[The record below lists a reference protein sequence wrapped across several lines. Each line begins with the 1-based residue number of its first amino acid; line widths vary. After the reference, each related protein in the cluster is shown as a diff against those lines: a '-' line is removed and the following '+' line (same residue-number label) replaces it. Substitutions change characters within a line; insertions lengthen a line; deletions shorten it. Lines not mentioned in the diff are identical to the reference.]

1 MQFRNIVLMLGLVA
15 LLVGV
20 ALAIVWA
27 RLPAEKPQPEDVAMR
42 HPAILVVTT
51 DIPQGAQLRA
61 DQIAWKEVPAA
72 DITPAN
78 IVRGQVSSDLYVG
91 AVARRAFGV
100 GEALARNALVLRGER
115 NFLAATL
122 TPGMYAVSLS
132 VDPAQIVA
140 GLLRPGDHVDVIL
153 SQALGDA
160 NGIANA
166 VDGTVLRD
174 IRVLAVDQWFAGTNT
189 PAEAAVPMA
198 PAATKMPTTITL
210 EVTEVDA
217 KRLLVAT
224 QIGHVTLA
232 LRSLEGSFVV
242 SDVSLEGAMPVWSD
256 EVSSAF
262 RPARETSVAS
272 ARGTVRII
280 RGSKVGTD

>member
-1 MQFRNIVLMLGLVA
+1 MLGLFA
-15 LLVGV
+15 LVVGV

-27 RLPAEKPQPEDVAMR
+27 RLPAEKPSPEDIAMR
-42 HPAILVVTT
+42 HPAILVVTS

-61 DQIAWKEVPAA
+61 DQIEWKEVPAA
-72 DITPAN
+72 DIAPTN
-78 IVRGQVSSDLYVG
+78 IVRGQASSDIYVG
-91 AVARRAFGV
+91 AVVRRALGA
-100 GEALARNALVLRGER
+100 GEALARDALVLRGER

-122 TPGMYAVSLS
+122 TPGMYAVALS

-160 NGIANA
+160 NGAASA

-174 IRVLAVDQWFAGTNT
+174 IRVVAVDQWFAGPNT
-189 PAEAAVPMA
+189 QVEASAPMA
-198 PAATKMPTTITL
+198 PAATKMPKTITL
-210 EVTEVDA
+210 ELTEVDA

-232 LRSLEGSFVV
+232 LRSIEGSFVV
-242 SDVSLEGAMPVWSD
+242 SDGSIEGAMPVWSD
-256 EVSSAF
+256 EVSSAV
-262 RPARETSVAS
+262 RGAQEASAAS
-272 ARGTVRII
+272 ARGGVRII